1 MVRTQKPLR
10 LMAAGLV
17 LSAVSVLLG
26 PAQATVPAPEQEMS
40 VIQAMIDAAADGD
53 TITVPAGVYRGHLV
67 LERPLVLDGHQ
78 GVTLNAGG
86 EGTVVVIR
94 TNGAQLR
101 GFTLT
106 HSGGD
111 HNKEDAGVQ
120 VRGNNNII
128 KDNRIEDCLFG
139 IDLQQSY
146 NNIIRRNYIA
156 SKDYE
161 LGMRGDGIRL
171 WYSDDNVLEDNT
183 LRNSRDFVLWYS
195 KRNRVSGTDSEGGRY
210 GMHFMFSEDN
220 LVENNRFYGNS
231 VGISAMYDSGDVVR
245 GNQIGHSVGAT
256 GTCISM
262 KEASSITIENND
274 IVYCAA
280 GIVLDV
286 SPFQP
291 DTENFIRDNRIA
303 FNDTAIAFMNDWH
316 SNTFTNNTFT
326 GNMTDVAIYGGGT
339 AARNEWDGNRWD
351 SYEGFDRN
359 NDGIGDTPHRVY
371 NYAGRVWMEEPKTR
385 FFKGTPLLEVLD
397 FLDRLAPFSEPEVM
411 LEDRKPQIHTG
422 EAKP

>member
-10 LMAAGLV
+10 LIAASLV

-26 PAQATVPAPEQEMS
+26 PAQATVPVLEQDMS
-40 VIQAMIDAAADGD
+40 IIQAMIDAAADGD

-106 HSGGD
+106 NSGGD

-120 VRGNNNII
+120 VRGNNNIV

-146 NNIIRRNYIA
+146 NNIIRRNFIS

-171 WYSDDNVLEDNT
+171 WYSDDNVLEDNV

-262 KEASSITIENND
+262 KEASAITIENND

-291 DTENFIRDNRIA
+291 DTENFVRDNRIA

-411 LEDRKPQIHTG
+411 LEDHKPQIHTG